1 MCFDKNI
8 FALAIASLGNS
19 QILLSQQYEVRVY
32 DEFVIRDN
40 TAVLK
45 CHIPSFVRDY
55 VTTTAWFR
63 DDGLVIH
70 ADGTQGGKYSVFPTG
85 KLHIREAKQQ
95 DGFRSYRCQTKH
107 RLTGET
113 KQSSAGQLI
122 VTESHSTVPPRI
134 THREEEVKVQLGE
147 IAFLPC
153 AAEAYPVPTHRW
165 YKQESGRTNAIV
177 SSQRVFLMG
186 GTLVF
191 RRAIVMDSGKYVCLV
206 NNSVGQ
212 ERIETE
218 LIVVGK

>member
-1 MCFDKNI
+1 M
-8 FALAIASLGNS
+8 SS
-19 QILLSQQYEVRVY
+19 
-32 DEFVIRDN
+32 
-40 TAVLK
+40 
-45 CHIPSFVRDY
+45 
-55 VTTTAWFR
+55 
-63 DDGLVIH
+63 
-70 ADGTQGGKYSVFPTG
+70 GGKYSVFPTG

-153 AAEAYPVPTHRW
+153 AAEAFPIPTHRW
-165 YKQESGRTNAIV
+165 YKQESGRTNPIV
-177 SSQRVFLMG
+177 PSQRVFLMG

-218 LIVVGK
+218 LIVVVTENTHSQYFVTPPFAAIITVHFLGKLEKKYSCNHLKDDAIANMEMQ

>member
-1 MCFDKNI
+1 
-8 FALAIASLGNS
+8 
-19 QILLSQQYEVRVY
+19 
-32 DEFVIRDN
+32 
-40 TAVLK
+40 
-45 CHIPSFVRDY
+45 
-55 VTTTAWFR
+55 
-63 DDGLVIH
+63 
-70 ADGTQGGKYSVFPTG
+70 GKYSVFPTG

-186 GTLVF
+186 GL
-191 RRAIVMDSGKYVCLV
+191 
-206 NNSVGQ
+206 
-212 ERIETE
+212 
-218 LIVVGK
+218 

>member
-1 MCFDKNI
+1 
-8 FALAIASLGNS
+8 
-19 QILLSQQYEVRVY
+19 LSQQYEVRVY

-70 ADGTQGGKYSVFPTG
+70 ADGTQ
-85 KLHIREAKQQ
+85 
-95 DGFRSYRCQTKH
+95 
-107 RLTGET
+107 
-113 KQSSAGQLI
+113 
-122 VTESHSTVPPRI
+122 ESHSTVPPRI

-206 NNSVGQ
+206 NNSVDKKESRQ
-212 ERIETE
+212 N
-218 LIVVGK
+218 

>member
-1 MCFDKNI
+1 MATLQQMARLERLWFYESKSI
-8 FALAIASLGNS
+8 ALVQRRL
-19 QILLSQQYEVRVY
+19 R
-32 DEFVIRDN
+32 
-40 TAVLK
+40 LK
-45 CHIPSFVRDY
+45 YRYRRSPS
-55 VTTTAWFR
+55 
-63 DDGLVIH
+63 
-70 ADGTQGGKYSVFPTG
+70 GKYSVFPSG

-218 LIVVGK
+218 LIVVDVRVCQGPVNFLWTVNGDQRHSLAHCSFISL